1 MEGRRT
7 TMVTSNDVSE
17 VIAEKEKRVD
27 RLREELQ
34 ICRGVIQDK
43 MNELIQL
50 EEEILLLQGILVNR

>member
-1 MEGRRT
+1 
-7 TMVTSNDVSE
+7 MVTSNDVSE

-34 ICRGVIQDK
+34 ICRRVIQDK

-50 EEEILLLQGILVNR
+50 EEEILLLQGILVSR

>member
-1 MEGRRT
+1 MEGWRT